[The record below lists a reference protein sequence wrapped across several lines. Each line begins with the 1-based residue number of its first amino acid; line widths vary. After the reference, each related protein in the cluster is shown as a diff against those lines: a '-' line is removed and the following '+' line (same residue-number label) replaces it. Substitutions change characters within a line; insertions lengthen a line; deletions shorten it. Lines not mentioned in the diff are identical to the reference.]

1 MAQFYPKYKT
11 SQYKYVTIECSGEQE
26 YFVLNMKGVSRKR
39 YKTEKQAAIAAD
51 MQLIKQGKPPVN
63 ILKKL

>member
-1 MAQFYPKYKT
+1 
-11 SQYKYVTIECSGEQE
+11 
-26 YFVLNMKGVSRKR
+26 MKGVSRKR

-51 MQLIKQGKPPVN
+51 MQLIKQGKNPVN